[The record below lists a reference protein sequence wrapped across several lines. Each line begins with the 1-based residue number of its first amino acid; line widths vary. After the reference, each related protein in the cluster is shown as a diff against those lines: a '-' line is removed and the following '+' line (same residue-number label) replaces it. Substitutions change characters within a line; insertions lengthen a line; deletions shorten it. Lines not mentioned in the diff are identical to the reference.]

1 MRELPALRPT
11 YEALLSERP
20 AQPVDEADQFEAF
33 TPDAEMILAGFYGF
47 PYLTPVPDVLEQRSR
62 EIAEAEEAEYR
73 AQRELKKGW
82 KQRARLSGRVEAA
95 LKGLALPGSRSRER
109 GERKF

>member
-20 AQPVDEADQFEAF
+20 AQPVGEADQFEAF

-62 EIAEAEEAEYR
+62 AIAEAEEAEYR
-73 AQRELKKGW
+73 ERKSW
-82 KQRARLSGRVEAA
+82 RQRARLSGRVEAA

>member
-20 AQPVDEADQFEAF
+20 AQPVGQADQFEAF
-33 TPDAEMILAGFYGF
+33 TPDAEMILTGFYGF

-73 AQRELKKGW
+73 AQRETKKGW